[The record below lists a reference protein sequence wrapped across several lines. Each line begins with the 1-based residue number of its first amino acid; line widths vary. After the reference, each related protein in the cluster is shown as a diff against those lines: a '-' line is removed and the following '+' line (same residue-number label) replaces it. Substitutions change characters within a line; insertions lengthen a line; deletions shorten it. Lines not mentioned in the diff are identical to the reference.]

1 MSYVMSLCHMS
12 YMSLSCHVS
21 CVICHSHL
29 SYLSYVFCRICHMS
43 YVICHC
49 HMSYVIC
56 VICHMS
62 YVICHMSHV
71 ICQTDVICHI
81 PKAMPTQNE
90 VAAAKQRVISAL
102 EAHAR
107 QSLEAQQATGF
118 ASSSLPFPAK
128 SPPSF

>member
-1 MSYVMSLCHMS
+1 MSDMSISAISFICRHMSSYVGTM
-12 YMSLSCHVS
+12 SCH
-21 CVICHSHL
+21 IRH
-29 SYLSYVFCRICHMS
+29 ICHMS
-43 YVICHC
+43 F
-49 HMSYVIC
+49 

-62 YVICHMSHV
+62 LSYVKQMSYV
-71 ICQTDVICHI
+71 CHI

-118 ASSSLPFPAK
+118 ASSSLPRTAK